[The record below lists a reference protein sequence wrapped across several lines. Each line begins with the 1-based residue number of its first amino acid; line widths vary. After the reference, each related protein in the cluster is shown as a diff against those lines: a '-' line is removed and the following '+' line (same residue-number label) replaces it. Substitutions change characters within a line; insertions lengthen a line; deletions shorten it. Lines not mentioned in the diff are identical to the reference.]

1 MLDQR
6 RDGATDAWEETAS
19 WEFNKDCDAEIFL
32 GYYWL
37 RAQDLN
43 FLCDSASAAAHR
55 AAESPSP
62 ATLLSPTKARALLAL
77 VGPDAR
83 PAGPHAGTAS
93 CCRYHARPRPGLPLP
108 PGPRTRGP
116 ALVIQSRHSPTVRR
130 SSSAASISPPKAA
143 RHRRS
148 PLARNKGCCAS
159 SLRALSSPN
168 ANLKTAKLPALRR
181 AAERRLRAPDAAT
194 ASSPTVA
201 AARRSLSPSAFPRR
215 EMPSTGS

>member
-1 MLDQR
+1 ML
-6 RDGATDAWEETAS
+6 GGFAEETAS
-19 WEFNKDCDAEIFL
+19 WEFDKDCDAEIFL
-32 GYYWL
+32 ATTGCARKTLTSFVTRHL
-37 RAQDLN
+37 RLHIGPPN
-43 FLCDSASAAAHR
+43 LPRLRRSSR
-55 AAESPSP
+55 RPRP
-62 ATLLSPTKARALLAL
+62 ALLAL

-93 CCRYHARPRPGLPLP
+93 SCRYHARPRPGLPLP

-201 AARRSLSPSAFPRR
+201 AARRSLSPSALPRR